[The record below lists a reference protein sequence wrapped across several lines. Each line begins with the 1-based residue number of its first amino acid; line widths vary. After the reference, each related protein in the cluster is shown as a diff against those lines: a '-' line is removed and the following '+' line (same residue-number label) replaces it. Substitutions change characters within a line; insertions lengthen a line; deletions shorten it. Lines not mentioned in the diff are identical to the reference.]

1 VRGAGRARRASL
13 LLVTILIASVA
24 GATPASGQTLRSG
37 RLEARIT
44 AEPFALEFVDLSDG
58 DKLRTVDAGAP
69 RPDDPRAKF
78 GPLGYSFDL
87 RVPVLNNAILGYYQA
102 LESETAWF
110 QATRV
115 LSSRRDG
122 EALVLE
128 LGTNDPLGH
137 TLELK
142 LAPAGEGG
150 ITASSR
156 IATGPF
162 PEMASVSGAA
172 FRAVDGER
180 YLGFGERSNAVD
192 QTGGSVFSWA
202 EEGPFSSGNY
212 EDELRPLLPDFTFP
226 TGPTASNFPM
236 PWLVSTRGF
245 GLLIDQSER
254 STFDLARERPD
265 AWRAQ
270 AESARFRVTVFAGP
284 RPADTVRR
292 YSAYAGRQPPAS
304 PWFFG
309 PWFQPTEEKRP
320 YELAERFRAEDVPV
334 TVAQTYTHYLPCGD
348 HRGREQTERER
359 IARYHEL
366 GFKITTYFNPHV
378 CTSYEPVYSEA
389 AEEGLLVKNAAGEP
403 YVLTNPFTAD
413 EQISEIDFTNPAG
426 RALFARLLDDAIN
439 AGYDGWME
447 DFGEYTPFDSVF
459 ANGETG
465 RTMHNRYPVEYHG
478 ASTEHTSR
486 RGGDFAVFI
495 RSGFHGVQ
503 PHARVVWGGDP
514 TEDWSCSDG
523 ICAAVHQLLSIGL
536 SGIAYQGSDIGG
548 FHSVVNPRTDDE
560 LNARWLQ
567 VGAVSG
573 VMRTQANGF
582 SFRSDRAQRSQ
593 VWSPA
598 VLPIWRRYAKL
609 RTQLYPYIAA
619 ASAEY
624 QRTGMPIAR
633 HLSLAFPEDAR
644 AVRQQHEFM
653 FGPDLLAA
661 PVLRPGARER
671 ELYLPPGRWVDL
683 WRAVAYDP
691 ARGSLRLGRA
701 TVLEGGREVK
711 VPAPLEELPLMVRA
725 GALIPLVSSDVDT
738 IADGGSG
745 AGLVHLRDRR
755 RQLRIIAFPRGRS
768 RASLGP
774 GIRAGSVTRRRR
786 WTLRIRSSAKRRYR
800 LQASLATLRRPFR
813 PRCVT
818 VRGRRLTHRRW
829 RYDRASRV
837 LRAAFKLRSGGLVV
851 ARRCRG

>member
-1 VRGAGRARRASL
+1 LAV
-13 LLVTILIASVA
+13 
-24 GATPASGQTLRSG
+24 ATPAAGQTLRSG
-37 RLEARIT
+37 QLEARVK
-44 AEPFALEFVDLSDG
+44 AEPFSLEFVDLADG
-58 DKLRTVDAGAP
+58 DVLRTFDGGAA

-102 LESETAWF
+102 LESQTVWF
-110 QATRV
+110 HATRV
-115 LSSRRDG
+115 TGSRRDG
-122 EALVLE
+122 PTLVLE
-128 LGTNDPLGH
+128 LATNDPLGH
-137 TLELK
+137 TLELT
-142 LAPAGEGG
+142 LTPAGEGG
-150 ITASSR
+150 MTSSSR
-156 IATGPF
+156 IASGPF
-162 PEMASVSGAA
+162 AEMASVSGAA
-172 FRAVDGER
+172 FRAEGGER

-202 EEGPFSSGNY
+202 EEGPFSSGDY
-212 EDELRPLLPDFTFP
+212 EDEFRPLVPDFTFP
-226 TGPTASNFPM
+226 TGPTASNFPI

-254 STFDLARERPD
+254 STFDLVRERAD
-265 AWRAQ
+265 AWHAQ
-270 AESARFRVTVFAGP
+270 AESPRFRFTVFGGP
-284 RPADTVRR
+284 NPADVVRR
-292 YSAYAGRQPPAS
+292 YSAYAGRQPPARH
-304 PWFFG
+304 WFFG
-309 PWFQPTEEKRP
+309 PWYQPTEEKKP

-378 CTSYEPVYSEA
+378 CTSYEPVYSESA
-389 AEEGLLVKNAAGEP
+389 SRGLFVKNAAGEP

-413 EQISEIDFTNPAG
+413 EQISEIDFTNPEARG
-426 RALFARLLDDAIN
+426 LFGRLLDDAIN

-447 DFGEYTPFDSVF
+447 DFGEYTPVDSVF

-465 RTMHNRYPVEYHG
+465 RTMHNRYPVEYHD

-523 ICAAVHQLLSIGL
+523 LCAAVHQLLAIGL
-536 SGIAYQGSDIGG
+536 SGVAYQGSDIGG
-548 FHSVVNPRTDDE
+548 FHSVVNPRTTDE
-560 LNARWLQ
+560 LNIRWLQ

-582 SFRSDRAQRSQ
+582 SFRSDRARRSQ

-619 ASAEY
+619 ASGEY

-633 HLSLAFPEDAR
+633 HLSLAFPTDAR
-644 AVRQQHEFM
+644 SARQQHEFM

-661 PVLRPGARER
+661 PVLLPGARER
-671 ELYLPPGRWVDL
+671 ELYLPPGRWIDL
-683 WRAVAYDP
+683 WRAMAYDP

-701 TVLEGGREVK
+701 TALGGGRDVK
-711 VPAPLEELPLMVRA
+711 VPAPLDELPLMARA
-725 GALIPLVSSDVDT
+725 GAIIPLLPSDVDT
-738 IADGGSG
+738 LADVGEG

-755 RQLRIIAFPRGRS
+755 RQLRLLAFPRGRS
-768 RASLGP
+768 RAALGP
-774 GIRAGSVTRRRR
+774 GVRARSVARRGR
-786 WTLRIRSSAKRRYR
+786 WTLRIRSRTRRRYR
-800 LQASLATLRRPFR
+800 VQASLATMSSPFR

-818 VRGRRLTHRRW
+818 LRGRRLPHRLW
-829 RYDRASRV
+829 RYDRDSQV
-837 LRAAFKLRSGGLVV
+837 LRAGFKLRAGRLVV
-851 ARRCRG
+851 ARRCAR